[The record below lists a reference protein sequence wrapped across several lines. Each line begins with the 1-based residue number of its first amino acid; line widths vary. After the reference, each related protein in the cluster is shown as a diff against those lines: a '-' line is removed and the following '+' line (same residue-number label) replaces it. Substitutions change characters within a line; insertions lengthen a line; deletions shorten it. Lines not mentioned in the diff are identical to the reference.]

1 MQLAASV
8 KGQSVVSVKGQT
20 VIPKEVREALGI
32 EPGTKMEWVV
42 KNNSAYVFP
51 VPRDPVRALRGILKG
66 HGSFAEWLQE
76 RNEEREHERKL
87 EEDEDRRWR
96 STC

>member
-1 MQLAASV
+1 
-8 KGQSVVSVKGQT
+8 
-20 VIPKEVREALGI
+20 
-32 EPGTKMEWVV
+32 
-42 KNNSAYVFP
+42 
-51 VPRDPVRALRGILKG
+51 VRALRGILKG